1 MLERSSFHTLGSVTS
16 EKETL
21 EHGLLS
27 LTAIDQDAGR
37 RLVDRLI
44 GDLLIDVA
52 NPKAEGL
59 GLLTLI

>member
-1 MLERSSFHTLGSVTS
+1 MHTLGSVTS
-16 EKETL
+16 EKEAL
-21 EHGLLS
+21 EHALLS

-37 RLVDRLI
+37 RLVDRLN